1 MALEQEQRVT
11 FVEGSENRILE
22 SEEVKITPPA
32 RRRKAEKMKNKVG
45 SKPPLPSEGEEVMT
59 SDCSSNTELVELSLK
74 QGEDVERLNKDVS
87 PQGDDMNFE
96 SHETKNGVLR
106 ESCTE
111 KDNANEARAK
121 VLSCVENSSVEPNDL
136 AAYANETNSVQS
148 SNEGEA
154 VKEDLNLVSER
165 KDDLESPVAFEISPE
180 SCTSLNISASA
191 NQDEESFFSAD
202 DAETSR
208 ELQPFTL
215 LELTE
220 TVNETE
226 LEGALSVNSEN
237 TNTRKETGI
246 LDEER
251 CQETPQSL
259 IANCCDQRS
268 AFEVSK
274 ESLDSSS
281 TSGLQKSAKEPLSTE
296 PSFSES
302 SNSEDVS
309 EPVTVDDQDSHLS
322 LDRDLG
328 ATGAVLE
335 SDSDTDEEW
344 SSSSYTSSEGE
355 YDVCFAEV
363 VRGLEEVSS
372 RQVTNDLCLL
382 LISIL

>member
-32 RRRKAEKMKNKVG
+32 RRKKEKMKNKVG
-45 SKPPLPSEGEEVMT
+45 SKPPLPSEEVVI
-59 SDCSSNTELVELSLK
+59 SDCCSNTELVELSLK
-74 QGEDVERLNKDVS
+74 QGEDVERLNNDVS
-87 PQGDDMNFE
+87 PQGDDMDFE
-96 SHETKNGVLR
+96 SYETKNGVLK
-106 ESCTE
+106 ESCTDE
-111 KDNANEARAK
+111 DSAKEARAK
-121 VLSCVENSSVEPNDL
+121 VLSCVENSSVEPNEL
-136 AAYANETNSVQS
+136 AAYANETNSMQS

-154 VKEDLNLVSER
+154 VKEDLSFFSER
-165 KDDLESPVAFEISPE
+165 KDDLESPVGFEISPE

-202 DAETSR
+202 EAETSR
-208 ELQPFTL
+208 EQSFTL

-251 CQETPQSL
+251 CQETSQSL
-259 IANCCDQRS
+259 VANYCDQRS
-268 AFEVSK
+268 ALEVSK
-274 ESLDSSS
+274 ETSDSSS
-281 TSGLQKSAKEPLSTE
+281 TPGLQESAKEPLSTE
-296 PSFSES
+296 PSFIES

-309 EPVTVDDQDSHLS
+309 EPVTIDDEDSHLS
-322 LDRDLG
+322 VVRDLG
-328 ATGAVLE
+328 ATSAVVE

-355 YDVCFAEV
+355 YDVGFAEV

-372 RQVTNDLCLL
+372 LQVTK
-382 LISIL
+382 